1 MNQIKK
7 FFFEY
12 EGPTLNLKN
21 IILSPFWPLFTQNPQ
36 KIFVSVLKFYVAA
49 TKYEKLKKKKNAP
62 SQLFPKLGKFIF
74 EPFGPKAL
82 EQDFFHKT
90 SFVTF

>member
-1 MNQIKK
+1 MEGLSLNQIKK

-49 TKYEKLKKKKNAP
+49 TKYEKLKKKKKKKMLRVNFF
-62 SQLFPKLGKFIF
+62 QNLENLFLNLFARK
-74 EPFGPKAL
+74 
-82 EQDFFHKT
+82 H
-90 SFVTF
+90 